1 MRLTIVSTLYNSAPF
16 LEEFHRRITAAAET
30 LTDDFELLLVNDGSP
45 DNALEIAIDLHRRDP
60 RVTIVDL
67 SRNFG
72 HHRAMMAGLSYARGD
87 LVFLIDCDLEEPPE
101 ALPQFY
107 RRMKD
112 EDCDV
117 VYGIRKNPRDRRA
130 SDLSASLF
138 YWLMART
145 GGIDLPRNLSTV
157 RLMSQRYVASLV
169 RHQERDVLIAGLW
182 AITGFKQVPF
192 EIAREP
198 SRHRTNYS
206 IRSRTKL
213 MIDYLTSFSPD
224 LLYNVFYAGISI
236 FALSLASLVYL
247 VMMRLIW
254 GHPLAG
260 WTSLIASVWMFGGL
274 TVLLIGL
281 VGIYIAHI
289 FNETK
294 GRPYVIVRDI
304 ISSRP
309 EQTGARDEADK
320 VG

>member
-30 LTDDFELLLVNDGSP
+30 LTDDFELMLVNDGSP
-45 DNALEIAIDLHRRDP
+45 DNSLELAIDLHRRDP
-60 RVTIVDL
+60 RVTIIDL

-72 HHRAMMAGLSYARGD
+72 HHRAMMAGLGYARGN

-112 EDCDV
+112 EACDV
-117 VYGIRKNPRDRRA
+117 VYGIRKSPRDRRA

-138 YWLMART
+138 YWLMARM

-182 AITGFKQVPF
+182 AITGFRQIPF

-198 SRHRTNYS
+198 SRHYTNYS

-213 MIDYLTSFSPD
+213 VIDYLTSFSSD
-224 LLYNVFYAGISI
+224 LLYNVFYAGIGI
-236 FALSLASLVYL
+236 FTVSVSSLVYL

-294 GRPYVIVRDI
+294 GRPYVIVRDV
-304 ISSRP
+304 ISSQP
-309 EQTGARDEADK
+309 EQSGARDTGDEA
-320 VG
+320 G

>member
-1 MRLTIVSTLYNSAPF
+1 VRLSIVSTLYNSAPY
-16 LEEFHRRITAAAET
+16 LEEFYERAVAAAAT
-30 LTDDFELLLVNDGSP
+30 LTEDFEILLVNDGSP
-45 DNALEIAIDLHRRDP
+45 DDALDVAIGLHRRDP

-101 ALPQFY
+101 VLPQFFA
-107 RRMKD
+107 RMR
-112 EDCDV
+112 EESCDV
-117 VYGIRKNPRDRRA
+117 VYGVRKTPREHRG
-130 SDLSASLF
+130 SDLSASIF
-138 YWLMART
+138 YWMMART

-157 RLMSQRYVASLV
+157 RLMSQRYVSSLV

-192 EIAREP
+192 EIARER

-206 IRSRTKL
+206 LRSRAKL
-213 MIDYLTSFSPD
+213 TIDYLTSFSPD
-224 LLYNVFYAGISI
+224 LLYNVFYAGIGI

-281 VGIYIAHI
+281 VGIYVAHI

-294 GRPYVIVRDI
+294 GRPYVIVRDV
-304 ISSRP
+304 ISAHAAPKSRL
-309 EQTGARDEADK
+309 GGVDEAD
-320 VG
+320 

>member
-1 MRLTIVSTLYNSAPF
+1 MRLTIVSTLYNSQPF
-16 LEEFHRRITAAAET
+16 LEEFYRRVVAVAET
-30 LTDDFELLLVNDGSP
+30 LTNDFELLLVNDGSP
-45 DNALEIAIDLHRRDP
+45 DNVLDVAIGLHRRDP

-87 LVFLIDCDLEEPPE
+87 LIFLIDCDLEEPPE
-101 ALPQFY
+101 VLPQFY
-107 RRMKD
+107 KRMID

-117 VYGIRKNPRDRRA
+117 VYGIRKSRRDRRA
-130 SDLSASLF
+130 SDLSASIF
-138 YWLMART
+138 YWVMAQT

-157 RLMSQRYVASLV
+157 RLMSQRYVSSLI
-169 RHQERDVLIAGLW
+169 RHQEREVLIAGLW
-182 AITGFKQVPF
+182 AITGFKQIPF
-192 EIAREP
+192 EIARER

-206 IRSRTKL
+206 IRSRMKL
-213 MIDYLTSFSPD
+213 TIDYLTSFSPD
-224 LLYNVFYAGISI
+224 LLYNVFYAGIGI

-247 VMMRLIW
+247 VMLRVIW

-260 WTSLIASVWMFGGL
+260 WTSLIASIWMFGGL

-294 GRPYVIVRDI
+294 GRPYVIVRDV
-304 ISSRP
+304 ISARP
-309 EQTGARDEADK
+309 AATNEFDK
-320 VG
+320 PEKTY